1 MTNTSV
7 KYSTFIASINS
18 AHCFPSAAKK
28 ADVCIYQAST
38 NPPQYKVI
46 SRQHWQFVMHAHCS
60 TTLSN
65 VPAHSLYWNDKIYIM
80 QVLLKDVCVELPQVH
95 KIAVL
100 CRIFREC
107 SYLSRHSLD
116 NSSITVNIH
125 SFINREIKGKNR
137 GEWKGRQSPGMQDT
151 WLVQPVL
158 CHLATT
164 TRQPDNHQSIPGD
177 CWPFHFSLFSPRKH
191 LISLYSKLRQE
202 F

>member
-125 SFINREIKGKNR
+125 SFINREIRGKNR
-137 GEWKGRQSPGMQDT
+137 GEWKGRQS
-151 WLVQPVL
+151 
-158 CHLATT
+158 HLACATSALPLSYNNQTT
-164 TRQPDNHQSIPGD
+164 GQPPVDSRRLLA
-177 CWPFHFSLFSPRKH
+177 FSLFSIFTSKTSH
-191 LISLYSKLRQE
+191 LSLFQIEARVLST
-202 F
+202 